1 MGATL
6 WCMTRTHRSITRR
19 AAVLL
24 TIVGL
29 TACSSTHVIDRV
41 AWGKELTAQGLT
53 VSDWDKY
60 EKSALSMCAQD
71 DPSMF
76 LAVFTDGG
84 ASLKSIETNY
94 RNACPER
101 LDRFQ
106 AGVRSLAEAKG
117 SADLACGTP
126 ADKRTQD
133 QADFAEAMGCK

>member
-1 MGATL
+1 
-6 WCMTRTHRSITRR
+6 MTRLFSTVTWGL
-19 AAVLL
+19 ALLL
-24 TIVGL
+24 TIAGL
-29 TACSSTHVIDRV
+29 TACSSKHVIDRAV
-41 AWGKELTAQGLT
+41 WGKELTAQGLT

-94 RNACPER
+94 MNACPER